1 MKIVLDPNIIWFD
14 SNNVDDFEYL
24 SEVVQF
30 IDQYIELQYFASQSF
45 LLRLHNLSK
54 DPLKGYRE
62 SEERKDSIIRKI
74 WQSLDTNEFPD
85 LSQYTPT
92 SIPES
97 YQLPAREDLREYIT
111 EIFGYAESGEIDFL
125 LFLAVRNHQCNAK
138 THGSITFVKHIYK
151 ELDSYLAKIFSEG
164 KCIKCGNV
172 VSPSYEN
179 PLPNSGLC
187 KAYSAI
193 RVELISA
200 GMGNISNF
208 KKIGREVA
216 LRNGYAFDSYLTK
229 INNEAIR
236 EIFTSK
242 QRPII
247 HISTDIEHGAF
258 EAFNERGKHLGE
270 FSYEGRMTQKPSKDH
285 IIKIKR

>member
-111 EIFGYAESGEIDFL
+111 EIFGHAESGEIDFL
-125 LFLAVRNHQCNAK
+125 LFLAVRNHQCSAK
-138 THGSITFVKHIYK
+138 THGSIAFVKHIYK

-164 KCIKCGNV
+164 
-172 VSPSYEN
+172 
-179 PLPNSGLC
+179 
-187 KAYSAI
+187 
-193 RVELISA
+193 
-200 GMGNISNF
+200 
-208 KKIGREVA
+208 
-216 LRNGYAFDSYLTK
+216 
-229 INNEAIR
+229 
-236 EIFTSK
+236 
-242 QRPII
+242 
-247 HISTDIEHGAF
+247 
-258 EAFNERGKHLGE
+258 
-270 FSYEGRMTQKPSKDH
+270 
-285 IIKIKR
+285 